1 MWRELFLAVA
11 QLLVA
16 SPMAWKELNREK
28 KNQNDFFNRFL
39 YPIFGL
45 IALASFIGGL
55 WFTRDGDLEN
65 ALKNSIVSVV
75 AVFGAFYIVSYVLN
89 ETAARFDLEQDKQ
102 RLQQFTGYSS
112 VVMFLLY
119 CLIPFLPEF
128 FILWLLALY
137 SIHLV
142 HMGTIYFL
150 KVPARKRGAFIVTA
164 SALVILMPAS
174 IHALFSFFIQ

>member
-55 WFTRDGDLEN
+55 WFTREGDLEN
-65 ALKNSIVSVV
+65 ALKNSIVQV
-75 AVFGAFYIVSYVLN
+75 GRQ
-89 ETAARFDLEQDKQ
+89 RFWS
-102 RLQQFTGYSS
+102 GGG
-112 VVMFLLY
+112 
-119 CLIPFLPEF
+119 LPESGRNG
-128 FILWLLALY
+128 ID
-137 SIHLV
+137 
-142 HMGTIYFL
+142 
-150 KVPARKRGAFIVTA
+150 ARAYPTGA
-164 SALVILMPAS
+164 
-174 IHALFSFFIQ
+174 

>member
-16 SPMAWKELNREK
+16 SPMAWKELDREK
-28 KNQNDFFNRFL
+28 KAQTDFINRFL

-55 WFTRDGDLEN
+55 WFTREGDLEN
-65 ALKNSIVSVV
+65 ALKKSIVSVV

-89 ETAARFDLEQDKQ
+89 EIAARFELEQNIA
-102 RLQQFTGYSS
+102 RFQQFTGFSS
-112 VVMFLLY
+112 VVMFVLY

-137 SIHLV
+137 TIHLV
-142 HMGTIYFL
+142 HMGAIYFL
-150 KVPARKRGAFIVTA
+150 KVPARKRGAFIVAA
-164 SALVILMPAS
+164 SALVILVPAF
-174 IHALFSFFIQ
+174 IHALFSFFIR